1 MVVAPILA
9 SCPCPALIQVN
20 SLVLILTNCTR
31 WNMSVEVSNSANS
44 LSKWRFHHRRR
55 CRSWLSSLLWDQVGK
70 QEGVMVLIHSY
81 TTFHLLVYYLY
92 LKTNSSRLASSVTVR
107 MISYDSNYTSG
118 FNTCHAINC
127 AWFFRCRERS
137 LCLST
142 QNFNLLETTVVVI
155 ANRKTWFVNLLSRC
169 RINDHFYKSRTLS
182 MTGLIFTCKILAL
195 RSRLCLV
202 LAVRQASVL
211 KRGRKTNNYFAAS
224 ITQGLGILIP

>member
-1 MVVAPILA
+1 MRLNGGRPYSGVL
-9 SCPCPALIQVN
+9 
-20 SLVLILTNCTR
+20 SLPRPYPGKFAGIILTNCTR

-70 QEGVMVLIHSY
+70 QEGVIVLIHSY

-182 MTGLIFTCKILAL
+182 MTGFYMQD
-195 RSRLCLV
+195 SRTSLSTVSC
-202 LAVRQASVL
+202 S
-211 KRGRKTNNYFAAS
+211 S
-224 ITQGLGILIP
+224 C